1 MGVTM
6 YNHLKIDME
15 KTGEKIRELR
25 RQSNLSVREL
35 QEMLGLTSPQ
45 SIYKWQRGEALP
57 NVDNLVVLA
66 EIFGVMLEDIL
77 IMEGSE

>member
-1 MGVTM
+1 M
-6 YNHLKIDME
+6 YNRPMIDMQQ
-15 KTGEKIRELR
+15 TGKNICRLR
-25 RQSNLSVREL
+25 QEANLTVCQL

-66 EIFGVMLEDIL
+66 ELFGVAMEEIL
-77 IMEGSE
+77 VHQKSK

>member
-1 MGVTM
+1 M
-6 YNHLKIDME
+6 YNHLKINME
-15 KTGEKIRELR
+15 KTGENIMELR
-25 RQSNLSVREL
+25 RQNKLSVKEL

-66 EIFGVMLEDIL
+66 EIFGVHLEDIL